1 MAYKPVTRMI
11 TIEFW
16 PQNGPRSRQQIVVTP
31 EYAEVRPGDT
41 IVWRVQGAPK
51 AADVSV
57 GHIAYYG
64 EPVRLSFSKGRA
76 VIGRPSL
83 LRDSLLKQKGKDW
96 TANTRGCE
104 LGHYKYDVVI
114 NGKTV
119 LDPEVEIKG
128 LNRG

>member
-1 MAYKPVTRMI
+1 MPPYHPVTRTI

-16 PQNGPRSRQQIVVTP
+16 PQKGPRSRQHIVVTP

-41 IVWRVQGAPK
+41 IVWNVQGAPR
-51 AADVSV
+51 AAHVSV
-57 GHIAYYG
+57 GHFTYYG
-64 EPVRLSFSKGRA
+64 EPVRVSFIRGRA

-83 LRDSLLKQKGKDW
+83 LRDSLLQQKRGDW

-104 LGHYKYDVVI
+104 LGHYKYDVII

-119 LDPEVEIKG
+119 LDPEVELKG
-128 LNRG
+128 LN

>member
-1 MAYKPVTRMI
+1 MPYQPVTRMI

-16 PQNGPRSRQQIVVTP
+16 PQNDPQSRQQIVVTP

-51 AADVSV
+51 AARVSV
-57 GHIAYYG
+57 GRITCYG
-64 EPVRLSFSKGRA
+64 KPVWVSFPKGKV

-83 LRDSLLKQKGKDW
+83 LRNRLLKQKGKDW
-96 TANTRGCE
+96 TADTHGCE
-104 LGHYKYDVVI
+104 PGHYKYDVII

-128 LNRG
+128 LN

>member
-16 PQNGPRSRQQIVVTP
+16 AQNGPRSRQQICVTP

-57 GHIAYYG
+57 GNIAYYG
-64 EPVRLSFSKGRA
+64 EPVRVSFSKGKV
-76 VIGRPSL
+76 VIGRSSL
-83 LRDSLLKQKGKDW
+83 LRDGLLKQKGKDW

-104 LGHYKYDVVI
+104 LGHYKYDVDHERQD
-114 NGKTV
+114 G
-119 LDPEVEIKG
+119 PG
-128 LNRG
+128 S